1 MKRTQKIKYL
11 RATGTTTEFCCVPL
25 CPVSSR
31 CNKFLSFFSFPADE
45 DLRKQWIVAIR
56 RANLEIK
63 GHTRVCSRHF
73 KPEDIKEPEK
83 EMGRRR
89 LKKGSVPALFEW
101 NNFSLPLPPPGVWET
116 SKRPPPED
124 IEEAAN
130 PPANVYIKEHD
141 YASAPDPAVVDLVL
155 EENDALRE
163 EVRQLREQAESL
175 TLRQRFGIHRFASSD
190 KDIRFFTRF
199 ASYDLLMRFWS
210 MIEPALPS
218 MVSIRQGQ
226 RGTAINSASSTQTQ
240 TLQPIDE
247 FFLFLNYMALGSK
260 QQDLADRYG
269 VHESTVSWIITAW
282 TNFLFTVLGSIR
294 IWIPEDQI
302 HSSLPADFKDYPDT
316 TVILDCTELR
326 CQCPSSPV
334 LQSEVFSSYK
344 SHCTLKGL
352 IGIAP
357 HGAVTFV
364 SGLYAGS
371 ISDKQITC
379 ESGLL
384 TLLKPGMAV
393 MVYRGLLIDD
403 IVPCK
408 VYRPTFFFGRSQM
421 SAGEVRGT
429 PAITRLGVHVESLI
443 RRVKEHKLFDSEIS
457 LGVLGI
463 INQLYTV
470 ACLLTNYENG
480 PLTKGLGKEA

>member
-1 MKRTQKIKYL
+1 MKSTQKIKYL
-11 RATGTTTEFCCVPL
+11 RATGTTSEFCCVPL

-45 DLRKQWIVAIR
+45 ELRKQWIVAIR
-56 RANLEIK
+56 RANLAIK
-63 GHTRVCSRHF
+63 GHTRVCSQHF

-89 LKKGSVPALFEW
+89 LRKGAVPALFEW

-116 SKRPPPED
+116 RKRPLPED
-124 IEEAAN
+124 SEEEAN
-130 PPANVYIKEHD
+130 PPANVCTKEHD

-163 EVRQLREQAESL
+163 EIRQLREQAESL

-190 KDIRFFTRF
+190 NDIRFFTRF

-226 RGTAINSASSTQTQ
+226 RGAAIDSASSTQ

-247 FFLFLNYMALGSK
+247 FFLFLNYLALGSK
-260 QQDLADRYG
+260 QRDLADRYG
-269 VHESTVSWIITAW
+269 VHQSTVSWIVTAW

-302 HSSLPADFKDYPDT
+302 HSHLPADFKDYPDT

-326 CQCPSSPV
+326 YQCPSSPI

-371 ISDKQITC
+371 ISDKQITH

-408 VYRPTFFFGRSQM
+408 VYRPAFFFGRSQM
-421 SAGEVRGT
+421 SAREVRGT
-429 PAITRLGVHVESLI
+429 PAITRLEVHVESLI
-443 RRVKEHKLFDSEIS
+443 RRVKEHKLFDSEIP

>member
-1 MKRTQKIKYL
+1 TTMKSTQKIKYL
-11 RATGTTTEFCCVPL
+11 RATGTTSEFCCVPL

-45 DLRKQWIVAIR
+45 ELRKQWIVAIR
-56 RANLEIK
+56 RANLAIK

-89 LKKGSVPALFEW
+89 LRKGAVPALFEW

-116 SKRPPPED
+116 RKRPPPED
-124 IEEAAN
+124 SEEEAN
-130 PPANVYIKEHD
+130 PPANVCIKEHD

-190 KDIRFFTRF
+190 NDIRFFTRF

-226 RGTAINSASSTQTQ
+226 RGAAIDSASSTQ

-247 FFLFLNYMALGSK
+247 FFLFLNYLALGSK
-260 QQDLADRYG
+260 QWDLADRYG
-269 VHESTVSWIITAW
+269 VHQSTVSWIVTAW

-302 HSSLPADFKDYPDT
+302 HSHLPADFKDYPDT

-326 CQCPSSPV
+326 CQCPSSPI

-344 SHCTLKGL
+344 SHCTL
-352 IGIAP
+352 
-357 HGAVTFV
+357 
-364 SGLYAGS
+364 
-371 ISDKQITC
+371 
-379 ESGLL
+379 
-384 TLLKPGMAV
+384 
-393 MVYRGLLIDD
+393 
-403 IVPCK
+403 VPCK
-408 VYRPTFFFGRSQM
+408 VYRPAFFFGRSQM
-421 SAGEVRGT
+421 SAREVRGT

-443 RRVKEHKLFDSEIS
+443 RRVKEHKLFDSEIP

>member
-1 MKRTQKIKYL
+1 MKSTQKIKYL
-11 RATGTTTEFCCVPL
+11 RATGTTSEFCCVPL

-45 DLRKQWIVAIR
+45 ELRKQWIVAIR
-56 RANLEIK
+56 RANLAIK

-89 LKKGSVPALFEW
+89 LRKGAVPALFEW
-101 NNFSLPLPPPGVWET
+101 NNFSLPLPPPAVWET
-116 SKRPPPED
+116 RKRPPPED
-124 IEEAAN
+124 SEEEAN
-130 PPANVYIKEHD
+130 PPANVCIKEHD
-141 YASAPDPAVVDLVL
+141 YASAPDPAVMDLVL

-163 EVRQLREQAESL
+163 EVRQLREQTESL

-218 MVSIRQGQ
+218 MISIRQGQ
-226 RGTAINSASSTQTQ
+226 RGAAIDSASSTQ

-247 FFLFLNYMALGSK
+247 FFLFLNYLALGSK
-260 QQDLADRYG
+260 QWDLADRYG
-269 VHESTVSWIITAW
+269 VHQSTVSWIVTAW

-302 HSSLPADFKDYPDT
+302 HSHLPADFKDYPDT

-326 CQCPSSPV
+326 CQCPSSPI

-352 IGIAP
+352 IGVAP
-357 HGAVTFV
+357 HGAVTFI

-371 ISDKQITC
+371 INDKQITR

-408 VYRPTFFFGRSQM
+408 VYRPAFFFGRSQM
-421 SAGEVRGT
+421 SAREVRGT

-443 RRVKEHKLFDSEIS
+443 RRVKEHKLFDSEIP

>member
-1 MKRTQKIKYL
+1 LLAVTTMKRTQKIKYL

-163 EVRQLREQAESL
+163 E
-175 TLRQRFGIHRFASSD
+175 
-190 KDIRFFTRF
+190 
-199 ASYDLLMRFWS
+199 
-210 MIEPALPS
+210 
-218 MVSIRQGQ
+218 

-457 LGVLGI
+457 LGSDL
-463 INQLYTV
+463 INS
-470 ACLLTNYENG
+470 LLLKTRIFFFY
-480 PLTKGLGKEA
+480 KGVN

>member
-1 MKRTQKIKYL
+1 MKSTQKIKYL
-11 RATGTTTEFCCVPL
+11 RATGTTSEFCCVPL

-45 DLRKQWIVAIR
+45 ELRKQWIVAIR
-56 RANLEIK
+56 RANLAIK

-89 LKKGSVPALFEW
+89 LRKGAVPALFEW
-101 NNFSLPLPPPGVWET
+101 NNFSLPLPPPAVWET
-116 SKRPPPED
+116 RKRPPPED
-124 IEEAAN
+124 SEEEAN
-130 PPANVYIKEHD
+130 PPANVCIKEHD
-141 YASAPDPAVVDLVL
+141 YASAPDPAVMDLV
-155 EENDALRE
+155 
-163 EVRQLREQAESL
+163 
-175 TLRQRFGIHRFASSD
+175 
-190 KDIRFFTRF
+190 F

-218 MVSIRQGQ
+218 MISIRQGQ
-226 RGTAINSASSTQTQ
+226 RGAAIDSASSTQ

-247 FFLFLNYMALGSK
+247 FFLFLNYLALGSK
-260 QQDLADRYG
+260 QWDLADRYG
-269 VHESTVSWIITAW
+269 VHQSTVSWIVTAW

-302 HSSLPADFKDYPDT
+302 HSHLPADFKDYPDT

-326 CQCPSSPV
+326 CQCPSSPI

-352 IGIAP
+352 IGVAP
-357 HGAVTFV
+357 HGAVTFI

-371 ISDKQITC
+371 INDKQITR

-408 VYRPTFFFGRSQM
+408 VYRPAFFFGRSQM
-421 SAGEVRGT
+421 SAREVRGT

-443 RRVKEHKLFDSEIS
+443 RRVKEHKLFDSEIP